1 MSFLLHRSILWMSML
16 IYMLL
21 LCSCNPNPVQ
31 DLATATLTAL
41 PAEPTPEHSVIGTQI
56 SLPRAVRP
64 AFGDGSIWISNPA
77 ERSISRLDADTGQPV
92 EPSLALEFEPR
103 EIAYGEGA
111 VWVCSADRSRLIRID
126 PQTNEIV
133 AQIDLN
139 ELHIPDHVFL
149 VIAAGQGAVWIM
161 DQTHVIQIDPQTN
174 QIVGERLAVG
184 EEVIVAGLGHGNL
197 WTGSHDDGIVARVD
211 AAGHQVVTTF
221 DVGFSIHG
229 LAVSEDA
236 AWVLDEHGFGV
247 VRIDPKTNEVTT
259 RVPIDF
265 VGSNLAAGD
274 GSVWVA
280 PAARDS
286 GQPTGNDGIVRIDER
301 TNQIVE
307 TIHVGNVDTSYY
319 YSVYFSEGSL
329 WVVIDGPQTLFVK
342 IQPTPLP

>member
-1 MSFLLHRSILWMSML
+1 MSFHPRRRIVWLSVL
-16 IYMLL
+16 ICTLL
-21 LCSCNPNPVQ
+21 LCSCNPNSAQ
-31 DLATATLTAL
+31 EIATTTVTAQ
-41 PAEPTPEHSVIGTQI
+41 PAQPTPEHSVIRMQI
-56 SLPRAVRP
+56 SLPRPVRP
-64 AFGDGSIWISNPA
+64 AFGDGLIWISNPA
-77 ERSISRLDADTGQPV
+77 ERTISRLDADNGQPV
-92 EPSLALEFEPR
+92 DPSLALEFEPR

-126 PQTNEIV
+126 PLTNEIV
-133 AQIDLN
+133 AQIDLS
-139 ELHIPDHVFL
+139 ELQIPDHVFL
-149 VIAAGQGAVWIM
+149 VIAAGQGAVWIT
-161 DQTHVIQIDPQTN
+161 DQTHVIQIDPQRN
-174 QIVGERLAVG
+174 QIVGERLAAG

-211 AAGHQVVTTF
+211 AASHQVVTTF

-247 VRIDPKTNEVTT
+247 VRIDPQTNEVGA

-307 TIHVGNVDTSYY
+307 TIHVGNADTSDY
-319 YSVYFSEGSL
+319 YSVYFSQGSL
-329 WVVIDGPQTLFVK
+329 WVVIDGPQTLFVE
-342 IQPTPLP
+342 IQPAPLP